1 MDRWGEA
8 GLEPAWH
15 GSPVHSGLVAAVVTL
30 ALLASACGVVD
41 AVRDRA
47 PGRITLAV
55 AALGAVVTLVQSL
68 VAGVDLVRGGRP
80 PETATYIGYLVG
92 IVVVLP
98 LAVAW
103 SVAERTRWSGVVV
116 AVGGFTVAIMTAR
129 LVMLARGTGA

>member
-1 MDRWGEA
+1 
-8 GLEPAWH
+8 
-15 GSPVHSGLVAAVVTL
+15 VHSGVVAGVVAV
-30 ALLASACGVVD
+30 ALLASACGLVV
-41 AVRDRA
+41 AIRNRP
-47 PGRITLAV
+47 PGRGTLAV
-55 AALGAVVTLVQSL
+55 AGVGAILTLVQSIL
-68 VAGVDLVRGGRP
+68 AGVELVRGSRP

-103 SVAERTRWSGVVV
+103 AVAERTRWSGVVV

>member
-1 MDRWGEA
+1 
-8 GLEPAWH
+8 
-15 GSPVHSGLVAAVVTL
+15 VHSGLVATVVTL

-68 VAGVDLVRGGRP
+68 VAGVDLVRGGEP

>member
-1 MDRWGEA
+1 V
-8 GLEPAWH
+8 H
-15 GSPVHSGLVAAVVTL
+15 SPVVAAVVTA
-30 ALLASACGVVD
+30 ALLTSLCG
-41 AVRDRA
+41 AVTAIRNRP

-55 AALGAVVTLVQSL
+55 AALAAVLTLVQSVL
-68 VAGVDLVRGGRP
+68 AGIDLARGSEP
-80 PETATYIGYLVG
+80 PETATYIAYLIG

-103 SVAERTRWSGVVV
+103 ATAERTRWSGVVV